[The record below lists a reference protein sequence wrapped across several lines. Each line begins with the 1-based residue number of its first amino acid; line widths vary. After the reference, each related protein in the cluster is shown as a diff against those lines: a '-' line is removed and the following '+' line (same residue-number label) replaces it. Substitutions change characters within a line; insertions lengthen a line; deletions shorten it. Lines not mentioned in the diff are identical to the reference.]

1 MLSGYGCETVGQLRP
16 AYRIQRDTQLAG
28 GIGLLRKAAAQTALL
43 CDHCLG
49 IDLMHYLQIRLVS
62 VKDQIV
68 CIETGLTGKLYRL
81 LTVQNTEYAFVF

>member
-1 MLSGYGCETVGQLRP
+1 MLSGNGHETVGQLRP

-43 CDHCLG
+43 GYHSLG
-49 IDLMHYLQIRLVS
+49 IDLTHYLNIRIVS

-68 CIETGLTGKLYRL
+68 GIETGLTGKLYRL
-81 LTVQNTEYAFVF
+81 LTVQDTEYAFVF